1 MLSAAENIILFVSL
15 HQPGLSQI
23 KGAQNG
29 LAEPLFKRAGKELQ
43 SLLGDGEQHNQRVPL
58 LARCK
63 EHASQ
68 SLTLPM
74 TADEELRLE
83 NRA

>member
-1 MLSAAENIILFVSL
+1 MLSPADNIIQSVSL
-15 HQPGLSQI
+15 HTLGFRQI
-23 KGAQNG
+23 KGARRG
-29 LAEPLFKRAGKELQ
+29 LAEPLCKRASGEFQ
-43 SLLGDGEQHNQRVPL
+43 SLLYEGEQHNQRVAL

-68 SLTLPM
+68 NRIRPTN
-74 TADEELRLE
+74 ADEELRLE